1 LEKGKF
7 FAFGTSIEPHQVHIV
22 TINHP
27 QTKIPKAGVNLDI
40 KPKAPTEKI
49 KAMLVKLNEIE
60 TQKPKSV
67 SKVQKNDTNVQESE
81 FKKYKDAWDEEAR
94 QRQKQLIETREK
106 LFEAN
111 KQLEVKDKQITHFVS
126 IIEEASKVLGKP
138 VPKFDLTVYDSTSG
152 NSLYGNYKSSIK
164 TAQASTAGDNKKLYG
179 NSQPDKKTAQANG
192 AITGGAMR
200 MLKAAALY
208 PSGITK
214 TRMGALAR
222 LSYTSGSFGTYLSTL
237 KKNGYIIGEGNNLC
251 ITNYGIEAAG
261 DIEPLPTDPLQL
273 IEMWC
278 DVIGNQSG
286 AARMLR
292 VLGNKYPHRLSRQA
306 LGDFVEMSSTSGS
319 FGTYL
324 STLKRNGLIKIESG
338 EIKAADELFN

>member
-1 LEKGKF
+1 
-7 FAFGTSIEPHQVHIV
+7 
-22 TINHP
+22 
-27 QTKIPKAGVNLDI
+27 
-40 KPKAPTEKI
+40 
-49 KAMLVKLNEIE
+49 
-60 TQKPKSV
+60 
-67 SKVQKNDTNVQESE
+67 
-81 FKKYKDAWDEEAR
+81 
-94 QRQKQLIETREK
+94 
-106 LFEAN
+106 
-111 KQLEVKDKQITHFVS
+111 
-126 IIEEASKVLGKP
+126 
-138 VPKFDLTVYDSTSG
+138 
-152 NSLYGNYKSSIK
+152 
-164 TAQASTAGDNKKLYG
+164 
-179 NSQPDKKTAQANG
+179 
-192 AITGGAMR
+192 
-200 MLKAAALY
+200 
-208 PSGITK
+208 
-214 TRMGALAR
+214 MGALAR